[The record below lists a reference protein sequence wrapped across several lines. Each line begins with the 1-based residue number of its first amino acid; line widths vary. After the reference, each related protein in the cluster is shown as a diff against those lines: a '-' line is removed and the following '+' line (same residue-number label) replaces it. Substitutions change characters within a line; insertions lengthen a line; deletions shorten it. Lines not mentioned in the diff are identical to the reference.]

1 MRSQGLSAL
10 RSTWRKSLLPS
21 DQFVNRLL
29 LRARHGKGKA
39 LVSLEIRLLT
49 EGFNILDLTL
59 TQAGLAHPT
68 CGMDEASH
76 HLKRC
81 RRIILSQE
89 P

>member
-10 RSTWRKSLLPS
+10 RSTWRKSLLPI
-21 DQFVNRLL
+21 DRFVNRLL

-59 TQAGLAHPT
+59 TQTGLAHPT
-68 CGMDEASH
+68 CGMNKALR
-76 HLKRC
+76 HLK
-81 RRIILSQE
+81 
-89 P
+89 